1 MSIPGFT
8 AESSMGFRKTFV
20 GSIPR
25 KRTVHLNAGISPAA
39 IDTSGECISRCAG
52 DPECSFLCQT
62 SGDIGG
68 DGGAGGGGGGGT
80 RHCNAGC
87 GPCQQIGGRWQR
99 SCMQANCNVHLVA
112 CAPPRG

>member
-8 AESSMGFRKTFV
+8 AECSMAFQRPYP
-20 GSIPR
+20 GSNQR
-25 KRTVHLNAGISPAA
+25 RRSVHLNPGISPAM

-68 DGGAGGGGGGGT
+68 GGGTGGGGIT
-80 RHCNAGC
+80 PHCNVGC
-87 GPCQQIGGRWQR
+87 GPCQQIGGRRQR
-99 SCMQANCNVHLVA
+99 ACVQANCNVHTVA
-112 CAPPRG
+112 C